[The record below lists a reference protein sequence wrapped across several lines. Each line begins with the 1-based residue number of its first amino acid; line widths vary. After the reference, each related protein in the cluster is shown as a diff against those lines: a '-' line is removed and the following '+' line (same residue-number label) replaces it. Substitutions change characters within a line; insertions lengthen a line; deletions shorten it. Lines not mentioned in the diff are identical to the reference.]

1 MVGNCNT
8 VGDKNQ
14 DAESNVINQNSFTIC
29 GSILGDSDIRLS
41 NNCLCCQWQE
51 LKTFNWS

>member
-1 MVGNCNT
+1 MVGNCST

-14 DAESNVINQNSFTIC
+14 DANINVINQNSFIIC
-29 GSILGDSDIRLS
+29 GTILGDSDISLS
-41 NNCLCCQWQE
+41 NHYLCCQWQE